1 MVSGVKQILLKTPHP
16 AARTLPS
23 VMKPPWNCHSLPL
36 NLEFVSHDLL
46 KSDWSTRIQMLAQAN
61 YNNLLSTS
69 LIFVFQQQ
77 WACWFQHCSVSSAAH
92 QVTHAEWKLLWLH
105 TTLTSPCPHFAIM
118 SKVMHSKPNTQPLW
132 NDCRWKCLGSV
143 RHITWPI
150 SFGH

>member
-1 MVSGVKQILLKTPHP
+1 MYPCVCVWWWVVWSRSFSRHHTLQQEHCLQYLK
-16 AARTLPS
+16 

-92 QVTHAEWKLLWLH
+92 QVTHAEWKLLWLR

-118 SKVMHSKPNTQPLW
+118 SKVMHSKPVKSHH
-132 NDCRWKCLGSV
+132 RHAASV
-143 RHITWPI
+143 KWL
-150 SFGH
+150 